1 VAGPPHRRVR
11 PPAPSGPSRTDSN
24 RRLRIGLIVLLAVS
38 VLLAGRLVQLQGVE
52 GPRYAALAQTQ
63 MLHLIPLPAQRGQ
76 ILDRN
81 GLILAESVD
90 ARDIYADPEQIQQAR
105 ALAAKIPGQT
115 AVSAQQIADQLAP
128 LVKLPVGTLLARFAE
143 HEQFVYLARGVTP
156 AVGDAVD
163 KLNLPG
169 IGVLDS
175 TRRVYPDG
183 SLAASVMGFVG
194 TDGSGLAGMEYA
206 DNSLLSGT
214 AGSWLVQTGADGRV
228 IPDGRN
234 VQKPARAGQSIEL
247 TIDRDIQ
254 WEAERALSAQVAAT
268 HSLSGTVIVMDPR
281 SGEILALA
289 DEPSF
294 DPNNPGA
301 APAANLGDAAATDV
315 YEPGSVNKVITMS
328 AALQDGLDNPLTPLT
343 VPPSITVAG
352 SVFHDAEVHG
362 TEHLTL
368 TGVLALS
375 SNIGAIEVAQQLGP
389 ARLYQYLRAYGFGEP
404 TGAGLPGE
412 AAGILPPVS
421 HWSGTTLPTVAFGQ
435 GIAVTALQVALVY
448 ATVANGGVRVT
459 PSILRGVLT
468 GNRFVPAPPP
478 SRRRVIS
485 TTVAHELTDML
496 EAVTTDL
503 GTAPAAQ
510 IPGYRVAGKTGTA
523 NRSDGKGA
531 YSGYTA
537 SFVGFAPADRPQL
550 LVEVVLQ
557 RPEGDIY
564 GGAVAAPVFRDVMSF
579 ALESLHIP
587 PTGTKPPVAQIFAP

>member
-1 VAGPPHRRVR
+1 MVSTPYRTARRRAPGRVR
-11 PPAPSGPSRTDSN
+11 VDSG
-24 RRLRIGLIVLLAVS
+24 RRLRIGLIVLLGVS
-38 VLLAGRLVQLQGVE
+38 VFLAGRLVQLQGVE
-52 GPRYAALAQTQ
+52 GPRYAAQAQTQ

-76 ILDRN
+76 ILDRS
-81 GLILAESVD
+81 GLVLAESVD
-90 ARDIYADPEQIQQAR
+90 ARDIYADPEQIQAAQTVAAR
-105 ALAAKIPGQT
+105 IAGQT
-115 AVSAQQIADQLAP
+115 PVSPTQIASTLAP
-128 LVKLPVGTLLARFAE
+128 LVKLPVATLVARFAE

-156 AVGDAVD
+156 ALGDEVQ

-175 TRRVYPDG
+175 TRRVYPNG
-183 SLAASVMGFVG
+183 SLAAPVVGFVG
-194 TDGSGLAGMEYA
+194 IDGTGLAGMEYA

-234 VQKPARAGQSIEL
+234 VEKPARAGDSLEL
-247 TIDRDIQ
+247 TIDSDIQ
-254 WEAERALSAQVAAT
+254 WEAERVLAAQVAAT

-281 SGEILALA
+281 SGQILALA

-294 DPNNPGA
+294 NPNDPGA

-315 YEPGSVNKVITMS
+315 YEPGSVNKIITMS
-328 AALQDGLDNPLTPLT
+328 AALEEGLDNPLTPIT
-343 VPPSITVAG
+343 VPPSINVAG
-352 SVFHDAEVHG
+352 SSFHDAEVHG

-375 SNIGAIEVAQQLGP
+375 SNIGAIEVAQQLGQQT
-389 ARLYQYLRAYGFGEP
+389 LYRYLRAYGFGTP
-404 TGAGLPGE
+404 TGSGLPGE
-412 AAGILPPVS
+412 AAGIVPPVS
-421 HWSGTTLPTVAFGQ
+421 MWSGTTLPTVAFGQ
-435 GIAVTALQVALVY
+435 GIAVTALQVASVY
-448 ATVANGGVRVT
+448 ATIANGGVRVT
-459 PSILRGVLT
+459 PSIIRGVIN
-468 GNRFVPAPPP
+468 GGRFTAAPAPAE
-478 SRRRVIS
+478 RRVIS
-485 TTVAHELTDML
+485 STVAHELSNML

-523 NRSDGKGA
+523 NRSDGKGG

-557 RPEGDIY
+557 RPQSAIF
-564 GGAVAAPVFRDVMSF
+564 GGAVAAPVFHDVMSF
-579 ALESLHIP
+579 ALESLHIA
-587 PTGTKPPVAQIFAP
+587 PTGTRPPVAQIFAP